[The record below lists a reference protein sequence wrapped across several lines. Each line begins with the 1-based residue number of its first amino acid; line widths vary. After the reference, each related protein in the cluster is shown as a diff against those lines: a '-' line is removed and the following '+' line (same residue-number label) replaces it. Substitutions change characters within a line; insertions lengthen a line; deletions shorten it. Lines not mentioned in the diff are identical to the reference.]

1 METDVECDKSWVKPE
16 GGRWRWRRTSSLVQ
30 SSEKHREEWGARAD
44 SVPNLC
50 FYISLCLPL
59 NEPVPAPQ
67 RARLGSSR
75 RRALDR
81 LSRRKASLGGFVSRT
96 NLNTLAES
104 YNLIYAP
111 MVVLLRLN
119 KAWLLYYKLV
129 SASPSTAAS
138 AARLSPEG
146 GTKLLV

>member
-1 METDVECDKSWVKPE
+1 MSE
-16 GGRWRWRRTSSLVQ
+16 GGGREGDGGEDAPPPLFNPAKTTER
-30 SSEKHREEWGARAD
+30 SEERGPIRFPLYR
-44 SVPNLC
+44 PNLC

-59 NEPVPAPQ
+59 NEPVRAPQ
-67 RARLGSSR
+67 RARLAGSR

-119 KAWLLYYKLV
+119 KA
-129 SASPSTAAS
+129 
-138 AARLSPEG
+138 
-146 GTKLLV
+146 